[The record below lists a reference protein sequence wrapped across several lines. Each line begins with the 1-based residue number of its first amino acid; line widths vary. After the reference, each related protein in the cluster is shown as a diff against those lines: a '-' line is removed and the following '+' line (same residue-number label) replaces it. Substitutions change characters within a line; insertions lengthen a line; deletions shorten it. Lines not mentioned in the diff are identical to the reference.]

1 MQAHLSIGLLCLP
14 WAVCSPDPKKTP
26 VWCSGEQEQWDVVR
40 PKLLFLVWFLRCFLL
55 ARSPPQGGGWSES
68 STLSLPWW
76 LGRAGGWAG
85 TWMVRLMD
93 VSISLALESSPGPS
107 VRGEPG
113 VDTGPGSSAS
123 ASQSPR
129 CWGSAWLG
137 SQTPRGWLRGR
148 AQTATGASQQP
159 ALSRASCCLLRYF
172 QALCCGC
179 KNSQFG
185 RSYRLLS
192 GAFPRCSGENA
203 SGEGKGLI
211 VLLTCPCLEQCSL

>member
-1 MQAHLSIGLLCLP
+1 MQAHLSTGLLCLP
-14 WAVCSPDPKKTP
+14 WAVCSPDPRKTL
-26 VWCSGEQEQWDVVR
+26 VWCSGEQEQRDVVR
-40 PKLLFLVWFLRCFLL
+40 PKPLFLVWFLRCLLL
-55 ARSPPQGGGWSES
+55 AHSPPQGRGWSES

-76 LGRAGGWAG
+76 LGRAGGWARDMDDEADGCIHLPG
-85 TWMVRLMD
+85 TGEQPRAQCPWGAWSRHRPWLLCKCLPVTPMLGQRL
-93 VSISLALESSPGPS
+93 A
-107 VRGEPG
+107 
-113 VDTGPGSSAS
+113 
-123 ASQSPR
+123 
-129 CWGSAWLG
+129 G
-137 SQTPRGWLRGR
+137 SQTPRGWLWGR
-148 AQTATGASQQP
+148 AQPATGASQQP